1 MVFMVL
7 GSVSDGK
14 DSLVLVPTHVER
26 FQSAPRTQIFELSCH
41 HVPCLR
47 CFRPLDRVK
56 DCAIVTK
63 GSYKGAAS
71 GFFAG
76 VLLLVAA

>member
-1 MVFMVL
+1 LNFHVIMSPACVASVL
-7 GSVSDGK
+7 STGS
-14 DSLVLVPTHVER
+14 E
-26 FQSAPRTQIFELSCH
+26 
-41 HVPCLR
+41 
-47 CFRPLDRVK
+47 